1 MALNSPSRQVFKT
14 YPGTSLEV
22 HASSAG
28 GVCSIPGRGI
38 KFLHASGAVKG
49 KKKKNLLLPSENQI
63 EHLPYN
69 RLALGLFKHFFS
81 CYIYLA
87 RPWLT
92 W

>member
-22 HASSAG
+22 HASNAG
-28 GVCSIPGRGI
+28 GACSIPGRGI
-38 KFLHASGAVKG
+38 KILHVSGAVKE
-49 KKKKNLLLPSENQI
+49 KKKNLLLPSENQI

-69 RLALGLFKHFFS
+69 RLVLCLFKHFFS